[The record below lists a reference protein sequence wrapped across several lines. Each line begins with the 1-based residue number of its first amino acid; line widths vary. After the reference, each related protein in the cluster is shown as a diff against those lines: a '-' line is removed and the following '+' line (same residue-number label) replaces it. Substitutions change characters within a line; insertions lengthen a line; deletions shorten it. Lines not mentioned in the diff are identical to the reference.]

1 MIATKS
7 PKGRGGAEKKARIK
21 AKRASTAKKA
31 SAKKGE
37 VKEGMD
43 EAPALFKRARARRA
57 KRKAARAKRKGEG
70 RGTVNKKG
78 IGASAAKETMT
89 KGEREKNTPEER
101 RAKRKANRAKRKEE
115 RGSEDGSTS
124 RREKLKAKRAK
135 IKAKRGSMAD
145 RKAARR
151 DRIKAKR
158 ASTAKEGAAKEEKP
172 SGVAVATESKST
184 QPAMYDAAL
193 GQGVGASMYGE
204 GPAMD
209 DGVMDSDTE
218 DMPIV
223 DRENDAM
230 TEQDAGTAMYSSLNH
245 APSMKGMKIQ
255 YGNPSGKN
263 MSNYTRGQSGRPMG
277 QPSFIKGGKK
287 K

>member
-1 MIATKS
+1 MDKEMVATKS

-21 AKRASTAKKA
+21 AKKA

-70 RGTVNKKG
+70 RGTIEK
-78 IGASAAKETMT
+78 APAKETMT

-145 RKAARR
+145 RKAAKK

-209 DGVMDSDTE
+209 DGVMDSETE

-245 APSMKGMKIQ
+245 APSMRGMKIQ